1 MTAPHGA
8 FAEHFA
14 RAMTLLA
21 FEGACVSLPSLLNW
35 NHQRHWPADTGL
47 SFAQVMGTSLPVF
60 HRFGPAAIP
69 LYSFLGHPII
79 VISHH
84 QDCVSN
90 YNQFAKW
97 ASTINGISKTRW
109 CSVGEIA
116 RSNYYTQKSEDKL
129 LIFLYSRHCS
139 LALPPGATTL
149 EFKSTAF
156 CARDVPVPLDM
167 LKGKREPVVI
177 EDLALTWDKNSNRLS
192 VRVVPSRLP
201 SRQNIDLPPIPWWP
215 YLRRCLTEAR
225 DRALP
230 LVSNWIQ
237 AKS

>member
-14 RAMTLLA
+14 RAMTFLA

-35 NHQRHWPADTGL
+35 NAQRHWPADTGL
-47 SFAQVMGTSLPVF
+47 SFAQAMGTSLPVF

-84 QDCVSN
+84 QDCVGN
-90 YNQFAKW
+90 YSQFEKW
-97 ASTINGISKTRW
+97 AGTINGISKTRW

-116 RSNYYTQKSEDKL
+116 RSNYYTQRSDNKL
-129 LIFLYSRHCS
+129 LVFLYSRYCS
-139 LALPPGATTL
+139 LDLPLGTTNL
-149 EFKSTAF
+149 EFKSTPF
-156 CARDVPVPLDM
+156 CAEDVAVSLDL
-167 LKGKREPVVI
+167 LKGKREPVVM
-177 EDLALTWDKNSNRLS
+177 ENLSLSWDKNSNRVS
-192 VRVVPSRLP
+192 VQVIPSPLLAH
-201 SRQNIDLPPIPWWP
+201 QKINPPPTPWWP

-230 LVSNWIQ
+230 LVPSWVHR
-237 AKS
+237 KS